1 MTREQSLSPRG
12 DLRYPMI
19 QKQERG
25 DASKEHDRHED
36 DDEAPGRDAEV
47 NRVEHVEGHPRADV
61 DEAGAVQDKVDD
73 GGKDLSFDHGVE
85 ITVPGECRACT
96 AHQLRPATS

>member
-1 MTREQSLSPRG
+1 
-12 DLRYPMI
+12 MI

-61 DEAGAVQDKVDD
+61 DEAATVEHKVDD
-73 GGKDLSFDHGVE
+73 GREHFFFHLLVE
-85 ITVPGECRACT
+85 VPVPANR
-96 AHQLRPATS
+96 RPYKCDRGQ

>member
-61 DEAGAVQDKVDD
+61 DETSAVEHEVDD
-73 GGKDLSFDHGVE
+73 GRENLVLDLHIEVA
-85 ITVPGECRACT
+85 VPGDRRA
-96 AHQLRPATS
+96 